1 MAIVEVSIAPL
12 LGLSDTSLSEYVA
25 DAIKILEKSGL
36 QFQLTSMGTIIEGD
50 LDDILGTIRE
60 MHESPYKKGMK
71 RVVTSIKIDDRR
83 DKAATCEGKVE
94 SVRKKME

>member
-1 MAIVEVSIAPL
+1 MAIVEVSIAP

-25 DAIKILEKSGL
+25 DTIKILEQSGL

-50 LDDILGTIRE
+50 LDEILSTIRQ

-71 RVVTSIKIDDRR
+71 RVVTNVKIDDRR
-83 DKAATCEGKVE
+83 DKAATSKGKVE
-94 SVRKKME
+94 SVYKKMG